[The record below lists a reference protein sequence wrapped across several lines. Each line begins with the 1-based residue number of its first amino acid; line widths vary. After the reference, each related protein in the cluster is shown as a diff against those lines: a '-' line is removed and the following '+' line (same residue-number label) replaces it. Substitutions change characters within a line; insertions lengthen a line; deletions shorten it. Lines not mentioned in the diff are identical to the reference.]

1 MSTSLDL
8 CLRLFPYVLC
18 IKTDGRISFVSEA
31 FARRLSEDLCGKRLN
46 EAFTIL
52 NPAPNS
58 LDCTVITQAHTGKL
72 FLMHTPDKAFAVRGQ
87 VVEGALHGEAVFFY
101 VGAPWS
107 SWLYENTPKV
117 SLSAA
122 DYPIQDSQLEHQMYL
137 TTQNIMRA
145 DMEELLAELGSA
157 RTKAEK
163 ANLAKTEFVK
173 HISHEIRTPLNGVI
187 TALELLQDPQQSSQH
202 PRLLQIAQT
211 SSAALMELVDDV
223 LDFARIEDGNDPM
236 EPIEFDLHS
245 LLREIEAAFSPRA
258 IARDI
263 RLRLFLANDLP
274 QTVCGDRK
282 SFQKICFN
290 LISNAIKYSQSDL
303 IEIRTT
309 YEAPDLLRFE
319 CTDYGV
325 GIAAEDQAKV
335 FEPFWTAPAVRQGNE
350 QSTGLGL
357 SITRKLA
364 IAMGGSLEL
373 SSKPGEGAS
382 FVLSVPMDVV
392 VRNTQKPISPSDTAP
407 TAFTGSVLLVDDN
420 AINLELGQILL
431 TRLGLTVELARD
443 GQEAVEK
450 ARQGDYDLIFMDIS
464 MPVMDGIEAT
474 KTLLADAATAESTIV
489 ALTANVSSDD
499 VASYREAGM
508 LDTLIKP
515 IEHAALTA
523 LCARY
528 LPVASPPK
536 HPEDKRNQQTMQQPP
551 ANNPPVLDP
560 SKLQQL
566 KDDIGEESFERI
578 AQLFVDETT
587 ARSGQLAE
595 QLATQPAETVAAS
608 AHRLASSCLAFGL
621 MALGTRLRETEAE
634 VKASKAVTLTPDELN
649 QLCADSLALLT
660 DHLG

>member
-1 MSTSLDL
+1 MITSLDL
-8 CLRLFPYVLC
+8 CLRLFPYVLS
-18 IKTDGRISFVSEA
+18 INIDGKIIHVSEPLA
-31 FARRLSEDLCGKRLN
+31 NRLADDPCGLRLN
-46 EAFTIL
+46 QAFTIL

-58 LDCTVITQAHTGKL
+58 LDCSVITKAHTGKL

-87 VVEGALHGEAVFFY
+87 IVEGALGDEAVFFY

-107 SWLYENTPKV
+107 SWLYENDSRV
-117 SLSAA
+117 ALSAA

-137 TTQNIMRA
+137 TTQNIMRK

-163 ANLAKTEFVK
+163 ANQAKTEFVK

-187 TALELLQDPQQSSQH
+187 TSLELMQDPGQKDQRE
-202 PRLLQIAQT
+202 RLLQIAQT

-223 LDFARIEDGNDPM
+223 LDFARIEDGNDTM
-236 EPIEFDLHS
+236 EPIEFDLHA
-245 LLREIEAAFSPRA
+245 LMREIEAAFSPRA

-263 RLRLFLANDLP
+263 RLRLFFANDLP
-274 QTVCGDRK
+274 KTVCGDRR

-303 IEIRTT
+303 IEISTSYQT
-309 YEAPDLLRFE
+309 PNLLRFV
-319 CTDYGV
+319 CKDYGI
-325 GIAAEDQAKV
+325 GIAEEDQGKV

-364 IAMGGSLEL
+364 TAMGGSLEL

-382 FVLSVPMDVV
+382 FILSVPMDAIAGS
-392 VRNTQKPISPSDTAP
+392 TATATKPSAAASS
-407 TAFTGSVLLVDDN
+407 FSGNVLLVDDN

-431 TRLGLTVELARD
+431 NRLGLNVELARD

-450 ARQGDYDLIFMDIS
+450 ARKAHYDLIFMDIS
-464 MPVMDGIEAT
+464 MPTMGGIEAT
-474 KTLLADAATAESTIV
+474 KILLAEPETQACTIV

-499 VASYREAGM
+499 VANYRDAGM
-508 LDTLIKP
+508 VDTLIKP
-515 IEHAALTA
+515 IEQAALVK
-523 LCARY
+523 LCSRY
-528 LPVASPPK
+528 LKVAAKAEQLADQKGKQTVQSTPSNSPPL
-536 HPEDKRNQQTMQQPP
+536 
-551 ANNPPVLDP
+551 LDP

-566 KDDIGEESFERI
+566 KEDIGDESFERI

-587 ARSGQLAE
+587 TRSTQLAE
-595 QLATQPAETVAAS
+595 QLDTQPTETIAAL

-621 MALGTRLRETEAE
+621 MALGARLRETEAQ
-634 VKASKAVTLTPDELN
+634 VKAGSAVTLDADELN
-649 QLCADSLALLT
+649 QLCADSLAQLK
-660 DHLG
+660 DHLN